1 MPGFTLELEANTF
14 KKRAGIYLKKE
25 LKYTRRTDLEKE
37 NFHVVIIDVF
47 LNVKIRIINI
57 YRSFRPPNGMT
68 PDVFFAEQL
77 RILKNAL
84 CSSCYIMG
92 DFNLDARMNHRM
104 DYNRKVPLKLLND
117 FALEN
122 HLIQIVNFNTWSRN
136 INGIRKESRLDHVY
150 VNNSAT
156 VNNVNFINPTFG
168 DHVLVML
175 EINLKVA
182 EKPNFQLR
190 RDWRCYSESRQK
202 FRIVNLL
209 SSLNVNYDVLNV
221 QERWNII
228 ENVIIECIDKC
239 APLVSVDL
247 NF

>member
-1 MPGFTLELEANTF
+1 
-14 KKRAGIYLKKE
+14 
-25 LKYTRRTDLEKE
+25 
-37 NFHVVIIDVF
+37 
-47 LNVKIRIINI
+47 
-57 YRSFRPPNGMT
+57 MT

-77 RILKNAL
+77 RILKKAL

-92 DFNLDARMNHRM
+92 DFTLDARMNHRM

-136 INGIRKESRLDHVY
+136 INGIRKESLLDHVY

-190 RDWRCYSESRQK
+190 RDWRCYSQSRQK
-202 FRIVNLL
+202 SRIVNLL

-221 QERWNII
+221 QELWNII

-247 NF
+247 NLKKSPSSIPSHVKNAMNKRKRFLHLDRIRSHAVNAIRIKILNNGQG